1 MGVRY
6 IPTDRSI
13 RDGKIIWSGHKPA
26 LCFRGDKK
34 AHCVIIGEIEICTV
48 DLPFDAVEKSPSV
61 PDSMGQA
68 AGISYSPEKFIL
80 RVTGTGKPM
89 TPEARQ
95 LLQGLNGKKVAL
107 STVRKKLETVPTT
120 APLKTAGAE
129 LVLTLAAEWKL
140 PSPKLRRYLRS
151 QGMHA
156 PYTDE
161 AALRKA
167 LKKLKK
173 GGK

>member
-68 AGISYSPEKFIL
+68 AGIPYSPEKFIH
-80 RVTGTGKPM
+80 RVTETGKPL
-89 TPEARQ
+89 TLEARK
-95 LLQGLNGKKVAL
+95 LLQGVNGKKVAL
-107 STVRKKLETVPTT
+107 PVAKKKIEASPTK

-151 QGMHA
+151 QGLSA

-161 AALRKA
+161 KLVRNA